1 VVLCL
6 SLPPFGFWPF
16 AFVGLAAVDRLI
28 ADQPVRSRSTRGW
41 LIAMGCFVPGL
52 SWMTAL
58 TATATGPSGAVVT
71 FTTSASDIVDG
82 TVSVTCTPSS
92 GATFAPGMHTVSCT
106 TTDSHHNP
114 SNGAF
119 AVTVL
124 FDLGS
129 GFLQP
134 VNPAALNTV
143 KGGSTVPLKWTV
155 RTPSGG
161 EISALSIVNRFV
173 LTQVLCGSLTTVVD
187 EVDFT
192 TTGGTELRYSGGQFI
207 QNWQTPKKAGS
218 CYRID
223 IVFIGGQKLSANFQ
237 LK

>member
-1 VVLCL
+1 VTVRDTTAP
-6 SLPPFGFWPF
+6 SLT
-16 AFVGLAAVDRLI
+16 L
-28 ADQPVRSRSTRGW
+28 
-41 LIAMGCFVPGL
+41 PG
-52 SWMTAL
+52 SVS
-58 TATATGPSGAVVT
+58 ATATGPSGAVVA
-71 FTTSASDIVDG
+71 FTTTATDVVDG
-82 TVSVTCTPSS
+82 TVPVTCTPSS
-92 GATFAPGMHTVSCT
+92 GATFAPGLHSVSCT
-106 TTDSHHNP
+106 TSDGHHNT
-114 SNGAF
+114 SSGGF
-119 AVTVL
+119 TVSVL

-207 QNWQTPKKAGS
+207 QNWQTPKKPGT
-218 CYRID
+218 CYRTEV
-223 IVFIGGQKLSANFQ
+223 VFVGGLQRLGATFQ